1 LQPAS
6 KNGLSI
12 ILVKTRKIIGVNRLI
27 ILLFAILIAKRLLNS
42 PLDIPLIIVSTKEMI
57 VSGDKALA
65 VAEALTA
72 TSMKILQ
79 LLSKE
84 RLDISTLGL
93 RLGLSEAYISEQI
106 QVMEGLK
113 LVNVNYQRGKRGIRK
128 VCDTAVKRVTILIE

>member
-1 LQPAS
+1 
-6 KNGLSI
+6 
-12 ILVKTRKIIGVNRLI
+12 
-27 ILLFAILIAKRLLNS
+27 
-42 PLDIPLIIVSTKEMI
+42 VSTKEMI

-84 RLDISTLGL
+84 KLDISTIGL